1 MDLQSDG
8 YNDLYQKMNHQELS
22 FFRVRT
28 REKSDTT
35 DISQIQHIL
44 HLPYEKKS
52 FASNM
57 RFSCLGMPCLYLGTT
72 SYVCSRECEW
82 NPEKEDLFA
91 AAFIPNEQGDRLK
104 ILNLTISQALI
115 NGIYNQLFD
124 ENDLRKRLQLSMLKL
139 FPLVIATSYRVLE
152 TGRTLKYEYLISQAL
167 MKVISTMN
175 IDGIAYLS
183 MKGKNEFQYPHGV
196 NLALPAFDISESNAY
211 SKYCK
216 MFDVTPPV
224 LFDSQITDGQDS
236 FMAKVDIDGQH
247 KFYGDTIY
255 ADFDNFLVSCNK
267 NLPYDRAA
275 AAIQKNNFKK

>member
-91 AAFIPNEQGDRLK
+91 AAFIPNEQGDRL
-104 ILNLTISQALI
+104 
-115 NGIYNQLFD
+115 
-124 ENDLRKRLQLSMLKL
+124 QLSMLKL

-152 TGRTLKYEYLISQAL
+152 TGRTLKYECLISQAL

-183 MKGKNEFQYPHGV
+183 MKGKDEFQYPQGV
-196 NLALPAFDISESNAY
+196 NWLYQL
-211 SKYCK
+211 
-216 MFDVTPPV
+216 
-224 LFDSQITDGQDS
+224 L
-236 FMAKVDIDGQH
+236 
-247 KFYGDTIY
+247 IY
-255 ADFDNFLVSCNK
+255 
-267 NLPYDRAA
+267 
-275 AAIQKNNFKK
+275 QKATLIANIVKCLMLHHLYYLILRLQMVKILLWLRLM